1 MRIMYIEVLIS
12 QCKLKTAGLGIFKET
27 MTSML
32 SVTTVDVNKMFT
44 KSFTDH
50 VSIIFHQIRKHEL
63 VTSVG
68 GLQCLMLTS
77 CKICKFVDYHVDGGR

>member
-1 MRIMYIEVLIS
+1 MDCMENLDLQKCSAIRY
-12 QCKLKTAGLGIFKET
+12 
-27 MTSML
+27 
-32 SVTTVDVNKMFT
+32 SVHIHTVDVTKMFT

-68 GLQCLMLTS
+68 GLQC
-77 CKICKFVDYHVDGGR
+77 FDV